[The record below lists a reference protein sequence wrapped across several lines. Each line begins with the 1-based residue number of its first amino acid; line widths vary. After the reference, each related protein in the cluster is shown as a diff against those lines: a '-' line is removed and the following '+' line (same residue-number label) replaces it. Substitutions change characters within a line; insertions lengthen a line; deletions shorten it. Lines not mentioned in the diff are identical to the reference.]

1 MRALLIGMVAIAL
14 VSVACSNS
22 SPDVDPVAQPAVT
35 DLADRLGVEE
45 SIITV
50 ASVEEVTWSDGSL
63 GCPEPGMMYTQS
75 LVDGSLIVLVVD
87 GLTYEYHSGSDT
99 DPFYCESPAVPVS
112 SD

>member
-22 SPDVDPVAQPAVT
+22 SPDVDPVAQPAVA

-63 GCPEPGMMYTQS
+63 GCPEPGMMHTIAGWRIADRARRGWADLRVS
-75 LVDGSLIVLVVD
+75 LRL
-87 GLTYEYHSGSDT
+87 
-99 DPFYCESPAVPVS
+99 
-112 SD
+112 